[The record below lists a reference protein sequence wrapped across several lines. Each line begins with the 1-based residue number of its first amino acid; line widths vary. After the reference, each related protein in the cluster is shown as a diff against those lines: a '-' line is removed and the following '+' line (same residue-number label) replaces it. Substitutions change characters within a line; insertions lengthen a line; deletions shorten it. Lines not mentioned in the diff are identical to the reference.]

1 MGIVACVLAGGLSQ
15 RMGQDKSAMFGGVT
29 RLQNLLHDAGIER
42 TVVLCGSQ
50 ERRSLFDGEVL
61 ADPKGVEGLHELIP
75 WIRSTVQGDLLLIPC
90 DAFLLN
96 KDAVVAFLQS
106 APNGGVPLDA
116 EGQRQ
121 PLFAVLPSEGPQLSP
136 AKSVKGL
143 LRHLPSIDV
152 GEHASAFSNFNTPD
166 EVDARQ
172 RLLLDR

>member
-29 RLQNLLHDAGIER
+29 RLQNLLYDAGIER

-50 ERRSLFDGEVL
+50 DRKSLFDGEVL

-121 PLFAVLPSEGPQLSP
+121 PLFAVLPSGGPQLKP